1 MFTEK
6 SAAIRS
12 SSIDDTKFFRRN
24 VIAFKTMQIKIYYN
38 RNNKKKI
45 MLLAIFSGIKNP
57 DLFLRQRPCQVLKG
71 WALGFH

>member
-24 VIAFKTMQIKIYYN
+24 VITFKTMQIKIYYN

-45 MLLAIFSGIKNP
+45 MLLAIFNGIKNP
-57 DLFLRQRPCQVLKG
+57 DLF
-71 WALGFH
+71 